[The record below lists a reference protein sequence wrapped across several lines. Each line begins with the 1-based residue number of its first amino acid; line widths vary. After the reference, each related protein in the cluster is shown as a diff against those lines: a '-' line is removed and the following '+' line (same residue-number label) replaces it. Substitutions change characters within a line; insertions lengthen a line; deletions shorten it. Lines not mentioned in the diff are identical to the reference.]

1 MGNGAHQKSSQQREN
16 KDLKKLDLSKE
27 YRVSNITEENEDL
40 KRKIE
45 SF

>member
-1 MGNGAHQKSSQQREN
+1 MGNCTHQKSSKPNET
-16 KDLKKLDLSKE
+16 KPKKKVVSIK
-27 YRVSNITEENEDL
+27 YRVTKIIEENEDL